1 MRVWR
6 LTAKRHAATAFDGI
20 GNQKVGSRWVPAGLA
35 AVYTSEHAATAILE
49 NLVHM
54 EPEHFGRRYA
64 LIAADIPDD
73 AKVETLDIQDLPKD
87 WQNRYEDAALRAIGK
102 AWLERAS
109 SAFLIAPSA
118 IIPEERN
125 IIVNPK
131 HPDFERLLIH
141 PPRDFDFDARLHPR
155 TR

>member
-6 LTAKRHAATAFDGI
+6 LTAKRHASTAFDGI
-20 GNQKVGSRWVPAGLA
+20 GNQKVGSRWVPAGCA

-54 EPEHFGRRYA
+54 EPKHFGHRYV

-73 AKVETLDIQDLPKD
+73 ARMETLNVQDLPDD
-87 WQNRYEDAALRAIGK
+87 WQTRDEDSALRSLGK
-102 AWLERAS
+102 TWLDRAN
-109 SAFLIAPSA
+109 SAFLIVPSA

-131 HPDFERLLIH
+131 HPDV
-141 PPRDFDFDARLHPR
+141 
-155 TR
+155 